1 MKKNDARTAGELD
14 AGIMKLIETLEGC
27 LLNGECAGQ
36 ETVCDGADGAACEG
50 AAAPCGESVMDLL
63 MRALADEWLASY
75 QYWVCANMARGNGR
89 TDAVAEFSQHEKEEK
104 DHADKLMLR
113 IKELGGRPILN
124 PCDWAKIGNPW
135 TVVETTGVC
144 EQLAITIKAEEDAI
158 AYYNK
163 VIDCCRGVD
172 EVSMRL
178 CRSILADECEHLY
191 DLQMLL
197 EEFCGQ

>member
-1 MKKNDARTAGELD
+1 MNKKSNNVKTAGVD
-14 AGIMKLIETLEGC
+14 ADILKLIETLEAC
-27 LLNGECAGQ
+27 LLDNGSCNEDTECENAVVG
-36 ETVCDGADGAACEG
+36 ESNSPAE
-50 AAAPCGESVMDLL
+50 CGESIVDMLT
-63 MRALADEWLASY
+63 RALADEWLASY
-75 QYWVCANMARGNGR
+75 QYWVCANLARGNGR
-89 TDAVAEFSQHEKEEK
+89 TDAIDEFSQHEKEEK

-113 IKELGGRPILN
+113 IKELGGKPIFN

-135 TVVETTGVC
+135 TVVETTDVC
-144 EQLAITIKAEEDAI
+144 AELDITIKAEEDAI

-191 DLQMLL
+191 DLQMLK
-197 EEFCGQ
+197 EEFCG